1 MASTATTPIWDG
13 TAGPIAGATPFG
25 FYDNDTTFQLDG
37 PKVAQFVTRKL
48 GYPIMEVELQSGSI
62 YACFEEAVSAYA
74 EEVYQSKIKDNYL
87 SLEGGSTGSILN
99 NTVVV
104 PNLNSIITVAENY
117 GTPIQVGGYVNQYK
131 APLYLT
137 GSQQTY
143 DLQAWALSG
152 SLISAGDRLVVNRI
166 YYEAQPAI
174 NQYYDPYIGG
184 SINYQGATEN
194 FGWASYS
201 PGLNFVL
208 FPIYWDIARI
218 QEIEMSNNVR
228 RSMYTFQMTNN
239 KLTIFPWPEQDGI
252 VVWIDYA
259 KGSEVSSISGNSPY
273 GSNTGPGG
281 SFVPNTGLITNPSNV
296 PYTTITYNQINQP
309 GRQWIYEYTLALASE
324 LLGLIRGKYSQ
335 VPVPGSEV
343 TLNAQDLISKGK
355 EQQVTLREKLRG
367 DLADMSRQ
375 AQLERKQSENQ
386 SISSTLN
393 EVPMFIYI
401 G

>member
-13 TAGPIAGATPFG
+13 TAGPISGSTSFHY
-25 FYDNDTTFQLDG
+25 YDSDAQFQIDG
-37 PKVAQFVTRKL
+37 PRVANYCARKL
-48 GYPIMEVELQSGSI
+48 GWPIMDVELQSGSF
-62 YACFEEAVSAYA
+62 YTCFEEAISIYA
-74 EEVYQSKIKDNYL
+74 QELYHAKIKDNYL
-87 SLEGGSTGSILN
+87 SLEGSPTSSQLN
-99 NTVVV
+99 NQVVV
-104 PNLNSIITVAENY
+104 PSLNSIITVAENY
-117 GTPIQVGGYVNQYK
+117 GTPIQVGGYIDQYK

-137 GSQQTY
+137 SSQQTY
-143 DLQAWALSG
+143 DLQAWAIANG
-152 SLISAGDRLVVNRI
+152 HITADDRIVVNRV

-208 FPIYWDIARI
+208 FPIYWDISRI

-228 RSMYTFQMTNN
+228 RSMYSFQITNN
-239 KLTIFPWPEQDGI
+239 KLTIFPWPEKDGI

-259 KGSEVSSISGNSPY
+259 KKSEVSNAALNSPY
-273 GSNTGPGG
+273 SGS
-281 SFVPNTGLITNPSNV
+281 TGLVTNPSNV
-296 PYTTITYNQINQP
+296 PYGAITYSSINQP
-309 GRQWIYEYTLALASE
+309 GRQWIFEYTLALASE
-324 LLGLIRGKYSQ
+324 LLGLIRGKYNSI
-335 VPVPGSEV
+335 PAPGAEV
-343 TLNAQDLISKGK
+343 TLNGADLISKGK
-355 EQQVTLREKLRG
+355 DQQNTLREKLRQ
-367 DLADMSRQ
+367 DFEDMSRK

-393 EVPMFIYI
+393 EVPMFIYL

>member
-1 MASTATTPIWDG
+1 MASTATTPIWNG
-13 TAGPIAGATPFG
+13 TAGPISGSTPFG
-25 FYDNDTTFQLDG
+25 FYDTDIVYQADG
-37 PKVAQFVTRKL
+37 PKVANFCARKL
-48 GYPIMEVELQSGSI
+48 GFPIMEVELQSGSF
-62 YACFEEAVSAYA
+62 YACFEEAVSVYA
-74 EEVYQSKIKDNYL
+74 EEVYLHKIKDNYL
-87 SLEGGSTGSILN
+87 TLEGTSTGSALN
-99 NTVVV
+99 NQVVV
-104 PNLNSIITVAENY
+104 PNLNYIVTVAENY

-137 GSQQTY
+137 SSQQTY
-143 DLQAWALSG
+143 DLQAWAVSG
-152 SLISAGDRLVVNRI
+152 SLISANDRVVINRI

-228 RSMYTFQMTNN
+228 RSVYSFSLTNN
-239 KLTIFPWPEQDGI
+239 KLTIFPWPDSDGI

-259 KGSEVSSISGNSPY
+259 KFSELNSVAGNSPY
-273 GSNTGPGG
+273 SGSANL
-281 SFVPNTGLITNPSNV
+281 VTNPSNV
-296 PYTTITYNQINQP
+296 PYNNITYSQINHP
-309 GRQWIYEYTLALASE
+309 GKQWIYEYTLALASE
-324 LLGLIRGKYSQ
+324 LLGLIRGKYTQ
-335 VPVPGSEV
+335 IPAPGAEV
-343 TLNAQDLISKGK
+343 TLNGADLISKGRD
-355 EQQVTLREKLRG
+355 QQAALRERLRN
-367 DLADMSRQ
+367 DLDQLSRQ

-386 SISSTLN
+386 SISNTLN

>member
-1 MASTATTPIWDG
+1 MASTATTPIYDG
-13 TAGPIAGATPFG
+13 TPIAISGNTPFG
-25 FYDNDTTFQLDG
+25 WYDSDPQFQADG
-37 PKVAQFVTRKL
+37 PKVANFVARKL
-48 GYPIMEVELQSGSI
+48 GYPVMEVELQDINI
-62 YACFEEAVSAYA
+62 YACFEEAISVYA
-74 EEVYQSKIKDNYL
+74 EELYQSKIKDNYL
-87 SLEGGSTGSILN
+87 SLEGASTASALN

-104 PNLNSIITVAENY
+104 PNLNAVVTIAENY
-117 GTPIQVGGYVNQYK
+117 GTQIGVGGYVDVYK

-137 GSQQTY
+137 SSQQTY

-152 SLISAGDRLVVNRI
+152 SLIYSGDSIVINRI

-218 QEIEMSNNVR
+218 QEIEMSNTVR
-228 RSMYTFQMTNN
+228 RSAYSFSITNN
-239 KLTIFPWPEQDGI
+239 KLTIFPWPDKDGI
-252 VVWIDYA
+252 VVYVDYW
-259 KGSEVSSISGNSPY
+259 KKSELSSITGNSPY
-273 GSNTGPGG
+273 GNNP
-281 SFVPNTGLITNPSNV
+281 GLIANPGLV
-296 PYTTITYNQINQP
+296 PYTLITYNQVNQP

-324 LLGLIRGKYSQ
+324 LLGLIRGKYTQ
-335 VPVPGSEV
+335 IPAPGAEV
-343 TLNAQDLISKGK
+343 TLNGADLIAKGK
-355 EQQVTLREKLRG
+355 EQQSLLRERLRG
-367 DLADMSRQ
+367 DFDAMSRQ

>member
-13 TAGPIAGATPFG
+13 TAGSISGSTPFG
-25 FYDNDTTFQLDG
+25 FYDSDNLFQTDG
-37 PKVAQFVTRKL
+37 PKVANYCARKL
-48 GYPIMEVELQSGSI
+48 GWPIMDVELQSGSF
-62 YACFEEAVSAYA
+62 YACFEEAVSVYA
-74 EEVYQSKIKDNYL
+74 EELYQSKIKDNYL
-87 SLEGGSTGSILN
+87 SLEGSPTGSNLN

-104 PNLNSIITVAENY
+104 PSLNSIIAVAENY
-117 GTPIQVGGYVNQYK
+117 GTPIQVGGYIDQYK

-137 GSQQTY
+137 QSVQTY
-143 DLQAWALSG
+143 DLQAWALAG
-152 SLISAGDRLVVNRI
+152 GLIQPGDRIVINRI

-208 FPIYWDIARI
+208 FPIYWDISRI
-218 QEIEMSNNVR
+218 QEIEMSNTVR
-228 RSMYTFQMTNN
+228 RSMYSFQLTNN
-239 KLTIFPWPEQDGI
+239 KLTIFPFPDINGI
-252 VVWIDYA
+252 VVWIDYS
-259 KGSEVSSISGNSPY
+259 KKSEVSNAALNSPY
-273 GSNTGPGG
+273 SGSTNL
-281 SFVPNTGLITNPSNV
+281 VTNPSNV
-296 PYTTITYNQINQP
+296 PYSSITYSTINHP

-324 LLGLIRGKYSQ
+324 LLGLIRGKYTQ
-335 VPVPGSEV
+335 IPAPGAEV
-343 TLNAQDLISKGK
+343 TLNGADLISKGK
-355 EQQVTLREKLRG
+355 DQQTTLREKLRQ
-367 DLADMSRQ
+367 DFEDMSRR